1 MEEVHARVALQWKQV
16 KVKLKTT
23 CDVCA
28 VEVLMLQTSRRGRLT
43 PRVSKTTDL
52 QDLKS
57 LF

>member
-1 MEEVHARVALQWKQV
+1 METSESEVKNN
-16 KVKLKTT
+16 T

-28 VEVLMLQTSRRGRLT
+28 VEVLMLQTNGRGQLT
-43 PRVSKTTDL
+43 PRLSKTTDL